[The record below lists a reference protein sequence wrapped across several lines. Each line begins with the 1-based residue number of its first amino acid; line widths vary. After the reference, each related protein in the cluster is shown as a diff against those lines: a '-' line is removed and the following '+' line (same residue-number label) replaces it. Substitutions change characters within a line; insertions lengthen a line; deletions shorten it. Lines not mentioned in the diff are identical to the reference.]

1 MEYVFKT
8 ACSKCGKAKALKTVA
23 TVVGSL
29 VMTNSPKCG
38 KCGFKL
44 P

>member
-1 MEYVFKT
+1 MDYEFVT
-8 ACSKCGKAKALKTVA
+8 ACPKCGKKKALKTVA

-29 VMTNSPKCG
+29 VYARTTKCRKCG
-38 KCGFKL
+38 YAL